1 MRQTTLA
8 TSGFDRY
15 SKPTQRAV
23 FLAEMDRVVP
33 STQLCARIVP
43 VYPKRGKGPSPGCL
57 ERMLPIYYLQ

>member
-33 STQLCARIVP
+33 SKQLCARIEP
-43 VYPKRGKGPSPGCL
+43 
-57 ERMLPIYYLQ
+57 ERVNDFDTSGFGI